1 MSAPITS
8 LTLPLTFMVEGAGVG
23 AGVGLGA
30 GLGVGAWGGVL
41 EPPPTFAID
50 TSPYGALFCM
60 VTATVSPFL
69 AFRATTGN
77 LRFPDGSV

>member
-8 LTLPLTFMVEGAGVG
+8 LTLPLTFMVEGDGV
-23 AGVGLGA
+23 GA
-30 GLGVGAWGGVL
+30 GLGVGAGGGVL

-50 TSPYGALFCM
+50 ISPYGALFCM

-69 AFRATTGN
+69 AFRETTGN